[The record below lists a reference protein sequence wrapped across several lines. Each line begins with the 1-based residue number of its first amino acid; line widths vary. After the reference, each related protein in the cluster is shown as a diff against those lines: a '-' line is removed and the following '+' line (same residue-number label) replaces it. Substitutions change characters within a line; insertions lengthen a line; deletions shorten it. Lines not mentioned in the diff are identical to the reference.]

1 MKKNFKKT
9 YVHVIVLL
17 YIVSISINC
26 YASSTPNFNNDSLA
40 SDFKYF
46 CKILEETHPDPYSG
60 FGGRPYFYLKRDAYL
75 ERILKDSLG
84 LTDFC
89 DIINEFIVPLQDMH
103 TYVSYP
109 DLDDVINK
117 YVQGFLFLPLNEGL
131 IVRRVPY
138 NHEYLLGSRLFSI
151 GGEHVDTLLRRM
163 LKIAPSENK
172 YGNIYNLASRII
184 QERYLNRLGV
194 KNKDSIQYG
203 FITSMIDTVYIDL
216 PLVERPLLNNEN
228 LVTLSTKLKIPE
240 NNLQYTFL
248 DNDNNIM
255 YLKLSSIMAR
265 ENYKYSYENGW
276 RNAKDDIKKYYN
288 TRGIE
293 MPDNIDDAI
302 LEIPSFSEE
311 FANMLEN
318 MKNKGAEYLI
328 IDLRSNG
335 GGWTPITIPSL
346 IMMFGDDYISKDMEG
361 KFITRISDNYLKKSN
376 ISLEDFNKLRDSDFD
391 IGDYVALNE
400 TNTEADLDTRRNNI
414 IQDAMTEKRDLLNS
428 LSGKP
433 SYSPKQI
440 FVITDM
446 STFSAAFH
454 YAFYLW
460 KMGATIVGVPSRQ
473 SPNSFMET
481 TPFQLPFTKLSASS
495 SNSLQQF
502 VETGSIMEKALIPE
516 IEITLDDYKTY
527 NFDANTPVLK
537 IIDILSH
544 LFQN

>member
-1 MKKNFKKT
+1 MKKIFKKIC
-9 YVHVIVLL
+9 VHVSVLL

-26 YASSTPNFNNDSLA
+26 YASSKAKFNNDSLA

-84 LTDFC
+84 FIDFC

-109 DLDDVINK
+109 DSDDVNNK
-117 YVQGFLFLPLNEGL
+117 YVPGILFLPLNDGL

-138 NHEYLLGSRLFSI
+138 TYKYLLGSSLFSI
-151 GGEHVDTLLRRM
+151 GGVDVDTLLKRM
-163 LKIAPSENK
+163 LKITPSENK
-172 YGNIYNLASRII
+172 YGNLYNFASRIT
-184 QERYLNRLGV
+184 QKRYLNRLGLN
-194 KNKDSIQYG
+194 NKDSIQYG
-203 FITSMIDTVYIDL
+203 FITPLLDTVYVDI
-216 PLVERPLLNNEN
+216 PLVELSLLKNDN
-228 LVTLSTKLKIPE
+228 LVTLPTKLKIPE
-240 NNLQYTFL
+240 YNLQYTFL

-276 RNAKDDIKKYYN
+276 RNAEDDIKKYYN

-293 MPDNIDDAI
+293 MPGNINDAI
-302 LEIPSFSEE
+302 LGIPSFSEE

-318 MKNKGAEYLI
+318 MKNKGSEYLI

-361 KFITRISDNYLKKSN
+361 KFIIRISDNYLKKSN
-376 ISLEDFNKLRDSDFD
+376 ISLEDFNKLRDSDLD
-391 IGDYVALNE
+391 IGDYVALKE
-400 TNTEADLDTRRNNI
+400 TNTEADLETRRNNI
-414 IQDAMTEKRDLLNS
+414 IQGAMSEKRNLLNS
-428 LSGKP
+428 LTGKP
-433 SYSPKQI
+433 YYTPKQI

-460 KMGATIVGVPSRQ
+460 EMGATIVGVPSRQ

-502 VETGSIMEKALIPE
+502 VERGSPMEKALIPE

-544 LFQN
+544 